1 MSGKLTV
8 QPEGL
13 AAQIQDMTRIRNEI
27 RESMDRINAEYDLLG
42 DYMQGEA
49 ATARVEFQRTAD
61 ILLQKTG
68 ESIQQLEQVSHQF
81 GENTVGIDQ
90 SIGRSVAGA

>member
-27 RESMDRINAEYDLLG
+27 RESMDRINAEYDLLA
-42 DYMQGEA
+42 DYMKGDA
-49 ATARVEFQRTAD
+49 ATARADFQQTAD
-61 ILLQKTG
+61 MLLQKTS
-68 ESIQQLEQVSHQF
+68 ESIQQLEKVSHQF
-81 GENTVGIDQ
+81 GEDTVGIDH
-90 SIGRSVAGA
+90 SIGRRVNGA

>member
-1 MSGKLTV
+1 MSDKLTV
-8 QPEGL
+8 NPEGL
-13 AAQIQDMTRIRNEI
+13 AAQIKDMTRVRNEI

-49 ATARVEFQRTAD
+49 ATARADFQSTAD
-61 ILLQKTG
+61 MLLQKTG

-81 GENTVGIDQ
+81 GEDTVGIDHTY
-90 SIGRSVAGA
+90 GRKVTGA

>member
-8 QPEGL
+8 NPEGL
-13 AAQIQDMTRIRNEI
+13 AAQIKDMTRVRNEI

-61 ILLQKTG
+61 ILLQKTS
-68 ESIQQLEQVSHQF
+68 ESIQQLEQISHQF
-81 GENTVGIDQ
+81 GEDTVGIDHT
-90 SIGRSVAGA
+90 IGRSVAGA